1 MGAFPPSALE
11 RMGIIPASTKCWVE
25 KPREG
30 DPGRRNFVYKGLE
43 KRESQTGWEQEVDPS
58 VEKGALKGEAD
69 VGDGGFGGSVE
80 GEGRGGDC

>member
-1 MGAFPPSALE
+1 M
-11 RMGIIPASTKCWVE
+11 
-25 KPREG
+25 
-30 DPGRRNFVYKGLE
+30 YKGLE